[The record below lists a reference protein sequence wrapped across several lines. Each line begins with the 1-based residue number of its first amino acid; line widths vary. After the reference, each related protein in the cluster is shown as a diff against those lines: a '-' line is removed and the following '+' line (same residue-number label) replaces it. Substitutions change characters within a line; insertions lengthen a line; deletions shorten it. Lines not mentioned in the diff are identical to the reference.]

1 MGPNHPLIENS
12 GSEHNAIF
20 ASSEPAA
27 RSELPSVPRCKGKR
41 YDCQGRHQ
49 AKLYI
54 GQAVEFVMALHNH
67 EGDFLSENS

>member
-1 MGPNHPLIENS
+1 MGTNDPLIENRQVPS
-12 GSEHNAIF
+12 GWEHNAIF

-27 RSELPSVPRCKGKR
+27 RSELPSVPRCKDKR

-54 GQAVEFVMALHNH
+54 GQAVEFVMA
-67 EGDFLSENS
+67 